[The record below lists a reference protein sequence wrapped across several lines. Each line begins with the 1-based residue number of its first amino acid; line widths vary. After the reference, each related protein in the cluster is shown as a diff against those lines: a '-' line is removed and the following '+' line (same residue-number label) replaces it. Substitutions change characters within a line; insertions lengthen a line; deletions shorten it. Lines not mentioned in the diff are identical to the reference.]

1 MNYKIINRNTGAT
14 HFLNEEEKETL
25 FKINGKLQYD
35 TYNLTKAKARRT
47 NRMLDLLAHLCILG
61 LSILAT
67 LLYIQNYC

>member
-1 MNYKIINRNTGAT
+1 MNYKIVNRNTGAT

-35 TYNLTKAKARRT
+35 TYNLTKEKARRK
-47 NRMLDLLAHLCILG
+47 NRMLDLLAHLCVLG